1 MVAFPFNK
9 QIFFYNLIFSQLIFH
24 IFSYA
29 PGPMPLIMKV
39 IVADLICAAYDPKTL
54 CELISCNRDLQKP
67 YMTIKAR

>member
-1 MVAFPFNK
+1 
-9 QIFFYNLIFSQLIFH
+9 
-24 IFSYA
+24 
-29 PGPMPLIMKV
+29 MPLIMKV